1 MIFVP
6 FNQINKHKAKYVTTA
21 RIQKQKS
28 ISDNDIDVNKIL
40 VSKKEPYETKNA
52 LKYVIGYNNIDAIRP
67 LWVVLPQMTGFAN

>member
-52 LKYVIGYNNIDAIRP
+52 LKYFIGYNNIDAIRP
-67 LWVVLPQMTGFAN
+67 L